1 MITYTKRMLLSCT
14 KRLEKLVNPKSRK
27 FNSLPHLPLLSNQSS
42 FPYAGQISV
51 SKMAR
56 EDEFEVSLKTI
67 FKIAFPVIVA
77 CFQSIMIFKP
87 KWLYF

>member
-1 MITYTKRMLLSCT
+1 MLLSCT
-14 KRLEKLVNPKSRK
+14 KRLEKLVKPKSRK
-27 FNSLPHLPLLSNQSS
+27 FNSLPHLPLLSNQIS

-67 FKIAFPVIVA
+67 FKIAIPVIVA

>member
-1 MITYTKRMLLSCT
+1 MLLSCT

-27 FNSLPHLPLLSNQSS
+27 FNSLPHLPLLSNQIS
-42 FPYAGQISV
+42 FPCAGQISV
-51 SKMAR
+51 LKMAR
-56 EDEFEVSLKTI
+56 EDEFEVSISLKTI
-67 FKIAFPVIVA
+67 FKIAIPVIAA